1 MMVESCREENVE
13 GVSGVERGASAYKN
27 EGAINHQLFCINIK
41 FNGVRFEEEKSDI
54 NLFSRQ

>member
-1 MMVESCREENVE
+1 MVWKEVVN
-13 GVSGVERGASAYKN
+13 RGASAYKN
-27 EGAINHQLFCINIK
+27 EVAINHQLFCINIK